1 MAEWNERAWGSG
13 MKDETQGRGRSWI
26 RNLRMFVTGGVMLA
40 GSLVLLGTMKS
51 ADRLLSALGDLWKP
65 TQSEPEVNVKSILI
79 QQVKDSSDLT
89 TASFV
94 MQAVVPTKQEASLNG
109 LVIGTTKLLYIA
121 YGEVK
126 AGVDL
131 RLLTTANVEMVGDR
145 VKVTLPAAK
154 IMDSK
159 IDVTRS
165 SVYDYDRGFLGLGPD
180 VAPSLQQQAQQE
192 ALSKIVA
199 AACTDKILDRAS
211 DRAKLVVTQLFAT
224 AGVQNLVVEV
234 QSAPAEACPTTGAL
248 PPQLVTAPS
257 AEISP
262 SPTVAAPVSPAPAS
276 LPPVPTPQAQ
286 QPVIQ
291 DTAPVPVPAA
301 PPPSESD
308 TDEGN

>member
-1 MAEWNERAWGSG
+1 MAEWNEQARGSG
-13 MKDETQGRGRSWI
+13 MKDETQGRARGWI
-26 RNLRMFVTGGVMLA
+26 QNLRMFVTGGVMLA
-40 GSLVLLGTMKS
+40 GSLFLLGTMKS
-51 ADRLLSALGDLWKP
+51 ADRLLSAVSELWRP
-65 TQSEPEVNVKSILI
+65 SQSKPEVDVKSILI
-79 QQVKDSSDLT
+79 QQVKEASDLT
-89 TASFV
+89 TATFV

-131 RLLTTANVEMVGDR
+131 QLLTTANIETVGDR
-145 VKVTLPAAK
+145 VKVTLPPAK

-192 ALSKIVA
+192 ALSKLVA

-224 AGVQNLVVEV
+224 AGVQNLMVEV
-234 QSAPAEACPTTGAL
+234 QPAPTEACPTTGAL
-248 PPQLVTAPS
+248 PPQSVTDPS
-257 AEISP
+257 SATSP
-262 SPTVAAPVSPAPAS
+262 LPAGSAVSPVPVSPAPA
-276 LPPVPTPQAQ
+276 VTPQAQ

-301 PPPSESD
+301 PPPSEVE